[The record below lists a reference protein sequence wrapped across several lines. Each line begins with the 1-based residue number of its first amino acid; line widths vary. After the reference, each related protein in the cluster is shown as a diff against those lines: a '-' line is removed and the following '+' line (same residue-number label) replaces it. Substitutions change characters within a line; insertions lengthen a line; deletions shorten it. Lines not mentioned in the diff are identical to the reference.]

1 MHTPTQP
8 GTTRRTTTLWWLPH
22 VTTVV
27 VVVVLFVLLWS
38 DPAQAAELHTAAP
51 PPPPPAPQEAPLT
64 DVINKLIGVM
74 TTLLVALST
83 LFITAAG
90 VRYVAADG
98 DPGQIERA
106 KKALINACV
115 GFAIAILAPV
125 LVGILQSVLS

>member
-8 GTTRRTTTLWWLPH
+8 GITRRTTTRRWLPH
-22 VTTVV
+22 VTAVV
-27 VVVVLFVLLWS
+27 VVVVLLVALA
-38 DPAQAAELHTAAP
+38 DPAQAADLHAAAPAP
-51 PPPPPAPQEAPLT
+51 PPPSPQEAPLK
-64 DVINKLIGVM
+64 DVIDKLIGVM
-74 TTLLVALST
+74 TTLLVTLST

-115 GFAIAILAPV
+115 GFGIAILAPV
-125 LVGILQSVLS
+125 LVAILQSVLS